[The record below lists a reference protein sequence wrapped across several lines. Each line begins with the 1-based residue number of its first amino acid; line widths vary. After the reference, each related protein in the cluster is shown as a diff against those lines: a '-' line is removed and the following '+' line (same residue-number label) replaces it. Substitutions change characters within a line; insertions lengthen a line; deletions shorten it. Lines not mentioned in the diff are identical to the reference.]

1 MTAEETLNAIK
12 QFYHSLNSA
21 MTDPT
26 LMEAFKKNIEILT
39 VEVSKQKMKENKK
52 MEVAKC

>member
-1 MTAEETLNAIK
+1 MTAEETLNNIK
-12 QFYHSLNSA
+12 QFYHSLNPA
-21 MTDPT
+21 ITDPT